1 MGASYEWLVD
11 QKSHNDITDLSVF
24 DKKFREDDLF
34 SKNKYTGDYEKVTG
48 RRGIYL
54 DIPEENRFEF
64 KAPVSSKY
72 KLIQHNDIFNELN
85 KAILAND
92 DLSKENIQV
101 TDYAYDDY
109 TKVQREILFLDHSE
123 NFGDTGIGQDDTSC
137 LKIVALNSTDTSWK
151 CQFFVGQFRDFC
163 QNTMVFGGKR
173 YFHRLLKHTS
183 GFDYASEVKKVS
195 TATGD
200 FAEHG
205 QHFRKMLDTPV
216 TEAWVIKLFQETVAK
231 KEVKLKS
238 VNYSDNFQTAE
249 NLQKA
254 IDENLSEEDKL
265 KQNVNMKSFG
275 ALMARFEDE
284 LNHGMGLN
292 LYTVYNALT
301 NWSTHVGGVADSY
314 ENDKGVIVNN
324 TNKKSKLHN
333 VRLQRQK
340 EVVQVVNSPIWLEQV
355 RAVA

>member
-1 MGASYEWLVD
+1 MGAQYEWLSD
-11 QKSHNDITDLSVF
+11 QKSHNDISDLSVF

-85 KAILAND
+85 KAILKND

-101 TDYAYDDY
+101 NDYAYDDY

-183 GFDYASEVKKVS
+183 GFDYASEVK
-195 TATGD
+195 
-200 FAEHG
+200 
-205 QHFRKMLDTPV
+205 RYL
-216 TEAWVIKLFQETVAK
+216 LLLET
-231 KEVKLKS
+231 LLNM
-238 VNYSDNFQTAE
+238 VNT
-249 NLQKA
+249 
-254 IDENLSEEDKL
+254 SEKC
-265 KQNVNMKSFG
+265 
-275 ALMARFEDE
+275 
-284 LNHGMGLN
+284 
-292 LYTVYNALT
+292 
-301 NWSTHVGGVADSY
+301 
-314 ENDKGVIVNN
+314 
-324 TNKKSKLHN
+324 
-333 VRLQRQK
+333 
-340 EVVQVVNSPIWLEQV
+340 
-355 RAVA
+355 

>member
-1 MGASYEWLVD
+1 MGASYEWLSD
-11 QKSHNDITDLSVF
+11 QKSHNDISDLSVF

-34 SKNKYTGDYEKVTG
+34 SKNKYTGDYEKVEG

-92 DLSKENIQV
+92 DLSKDNIQV

-205 QHFRKMLDTPV
+205 EHFRKMLDTPV
-216 TEAWVIKLFQETVAK
+216 TEEWVIKLFQETVAK

-275 ALMARFEDE
+275 ALMARFQDE

-301 NWSTHVGGVADSY
+301 NWSTHVGGDQDSY

>member
-123 NFGDTGIGQDDTSC
+123 NFGDTGIGQDATSC

-340 EVVQVVNSPIWLEQV
+340 EVVQIVNSPIWLEQV
-355 RAVA
+355 REVA

>member
-1 MGASYEWLVD
+1 MGVPYEWLSD
-11 QKSHNDITDLSVF
+11 QKSHNDISDLSVF
-24 DKKFREDDLF
+24 DVKFREDDLF
-34 SKNKYTGDYEKVTG
+34 SMNKYTGDYEKVEG
-48 RRGIYL
+48 RTGIYL
-54 DIPEENRFEF
+54 DIPEEDRYEF
-64 KAPVSSKY
+64 KAPVSNKY

-85 KAILAND
+85 KAIEENKE
-92 DLSKENIQV
+92 LSKENVQV
-101 TDYAYDDY
+101 NDYAYDDW

-205 QHFRKMLDTPV
+205 EHFRKMLDTPV
-216 TEAWVIKLFQETVAK
+216 TEEWVIKLIQQTVAK

-254 IDENLSEEDKL
+254 IDKNLSEEDKI

-324 TNKKSKLHN
+324 TNKGSKLHN
-333 VRLQRQK
+333 VRLERQK
-340 EVVQVVNSPIWLEQV
+340 EVIQIVNSPIWLNQL

>member
-1 MGASYEWLVD
+1 MCIRD
-11 QKSHNDITDLSVF
+11 
-24 DKKFREDDLF
+24 R
-34 SKNKYTGDYEKVTG
+34 
-48 RRGIYL
+48 
-54 DIPEENRFEF
+54 
-64 KAPVSSKY
+64 
-72 KLIQHNDIFNELN
+72 N
-85 KAILAND
+85 KAIEAND
-92 DLSKENIQV
+92 DLSTENIQV
-101 TDYAYDDY
+101 NDYAYDDY

-216 TEAWVIKLFQETVAK
+216 TEEWVIKLIQQTVAK

-238 VNYSDNFQTAE
+238 VNHSDNFQTAE

-254 IDENLSEEDKL
+254 IDENLSEEDKSN
-265 KQNVNMKSFG
+265 QNVTSMGLG
-275 ALMARFEDE
+275 AIRARVDPA
-284 LNHGMGLN
+284 LNHGMGL
-292 LYTVYNALT
+292 
-301 NWSTHVGGVADSY
+301 
-314 ENDKGVIVNN
+314 
-324 TNKKSKLHN
+324 
-333 VRLQRQK
+333 
-340 EVVQVVNSPIWLEQV
+340 
-355 RAVA
+355 

>member
-1 MGASYEWLVD
+1 MGASYEWLTD
-11 QKSHNDITDLSVF
+11 QKSHNDISDLSVF
-24 DKKFREDDLF
+24 DVKFREDDLF
-34 SKNKYTGDYEKVTG
+34 SKNKYTGDYEKVKG
-48 RRGIYL
+48 RSGIYL
-54 DIPEENRFEF
+54 DIPEENRYEF
-64 KAPVSSKY
+64 KAPVSNKY

-92 DLSKENIQV
+92 DLSKDNIQV

-216 TEAWVIKLFQETVAK
+216 TEEWVIKLFQETVAK

-265 KQNVNMKSFG
+265 KQNVNQKSFG

-284 LNHGMGLN
+284 RYDGMGLY
-292 LYTVYNALT
+292 LYTV
-301 NWSTHVGGVADSY
+301 
-314 ENDKGVIVNN
+314 
-324 TNKKSKLHN
+324 
-333 VRLQRQK
+333 
-340 EVVQVVNSPIWLEQV
+340 
-355 RAVA
+355 

>member
-1 MGASYEWLVD
+1 MGVPYEWLSD
-11 QKSHNDITDLSVF
+11 QKSHNDISDLSVF
-24 DKKFREDDLF
+24 DVNFREDDLF
-34 SKNKYTGDYEKVTG
+34 SKNKYTGDYEKVEG
-48 RRGIYL
+48 RTGIYL
-54 DIPEENRFEF
+54 DIPEEDRYEF
-64 KAPVSSKY
+64 KAPVSNIY

-85 KAILAND
+85 KAIEENKE
-92 DLSKENIQV
+92 LSKENVQV
-101 TDYAYDDY
+101 NDYAYDDW

-205 QHFRKMLDTPV
+205 EHFRKMLDTPV
-216 TEAWVIKLFQETVAK
+216 TEEWVIKLIQQTVAK

-254 IDENLSEEDKL
+254 IDKNLSEEDKI

-324 TNKKSKLHN
+324 TNKGSKLHN
-333 VRLQRQK
+333 VRLERQK
-340 EVVQVVNSPIWLEQV
+340 EVIQIVNSPIWLDQL

>member
-340 EVVQVVNSPIWLEQV
+340 EVVQIVNSPIWLEQV

>member
-1 MGASYEWLVD
+1 MGVPYEWLSD
-11 QKSHNDITDLSVF
+11 QKSHNDISDLSVF
-24 DKKFREDDLF
+24 DVNFREDDLF
-34 SKNKYTGDYEKVTG
+34 SKNKYTGDYEKVEG
-48 RRGIYL
+48 RTGIYL
-54 DIPEENRFEF
+54 DIPEEDRYEF
-64 KAPVSSKY
+64 KAPVSNKY

-85 KAILAND
+85 KAIEENKE
-92 DLSKENIQV
+92 LSKENVQV
-101 TDYAYDDY
+101 NDYAYDDW

-205 QHFRKMLDTPV
+205 EHFRKMLDTPV
-216 TEAWVIKLFQETVAK
+216 TEEWVIKLIQQTVAK

-254 IDENLSEEDKL
+254 IDKNLSEEDKI
-265 KQNVNMKSFG
+265 KQNVNSKAFG
-275 ALMARFEDE
+275 ALMSRFEDE

-301 NWSTHVGGVADSY
+301 NWSSHVGGIADSY

-324 TNKKSKLHN
+324 TNKGSKLHN
-333 VRLQRQK
+333 VRLERQK
-340 EVVQVVNSPIWLEQV
+340 EVIQIVNSPIWLDQL

>member
-72 KLIQHNDIFNELN
+72 KLIQHIDIFNELN